1 MTAPMQMEPRVE
13 ARLLIRKC
21 VDSEHDLHVQ
31 IARKYAEY
39 LAVPSDQ
46 NFLYLSAWSQMY
58 PSDRSESTQGS
69 PKLPSHT
76 HPKYLRSYTSDIHS
90 DDHGHVS
97 SVEKGTYRNRAD
109 MEIIIFV
116 KIVDDEILPDEPDS
130 DICLH
135 CTARFKFHYKFKT
148 GIIFV
153 RKVSVYPVKSVVIRV
168 NNYDAFQWMRKVE
181 FCSGLLMEM
190 CNNNILLR
198 SKDVFLASY
207 PAKFLGDPDFKK
219 SFFWDMIVLECSPIQ
234 QGKLTEST
242 ELIITYVPEAIE
254 NSPPIQ
260 LQRDFK
266 AIASDSPSKIQ
277 GPFDVRL
284 SDITRD
290 SSHRAM
296 VQKIGEFR
304 YEVVYQETTFR
315 KMLRKHT
322 EEDTFD
328 PLFFIG
334 MSEKQMLKFGL
345 FDGSY
350 VIIYPTYY
358 TSDIDDEEPSHYI
371 KKEKIAMVKGLG
383 KEYKSERL
391 FITPHL
397 LFNMLR
403 CPTEKPDEVV
413 LKRYQNDLNSHE
425 DNSTSSSW
433 SSQVPLADEVKIAI
447 VQSPNYSPRAPH
459 GESMKAYFSIPRILA
474 QGDVISLRSLDEPEF
489 WQSNGEDPEI
499 RFPCIYFQVIG
510 IKGPK
515 CETSNY
521 MLDKDRTTL
530 IQSGA
535 EHSYIPVL
543 MQTYYSPYP
552 LGSWDKDELPGQNLY
567 VDKLESF
574 IVPHLQAR
582 KGDMTLSAVQPA
594 ILISGPVG
602 CGKMSLVAAV
612 ARRLN
617 IHTLKINCHGLCGE
631 TSAATETRM
640 KNVFNAAGLFSPC
653 ILLLLNVHALGRD
666 RDGNTEDPR
675 VASSFHNYVLQL
687 KKELQT
693 YPVIVVA
700 TTHAPKDLTKDMQEA
715 FLHELKIEAPDEM
728 QRGEMIQGLLQN
740 VQYSGNISIPYI
752 AQRTAGFV
760 LGDMAALIAHA
771 KREAL
776 HRLCKDC
783 CWGKLM
789 PSPKEEEDLLT
800 AGIVVEQQDFNKALD
815 DIQNAHSDTIGAP
828 KIPNVRWDD
837 VGGLTDIKKEIL
849 DTIQLPLQ
857 YPELLAAG
865 LRRSGVLLYGPPGT
879 GKTLLAK
886 AVATECSLNFLSVK
900 GPELI
905 NMYVGQ
911 SEQNVREVFNRARSA
926 APCVIFFDELDSLAP
941 NRGRSGD
948 SGGVMDR
955 VVSQLLAELDG
966 LNKSCDV
973 FVIGATN
980 RPDLLDPALLRPG
993 RFDKLLYLGVS
1004 ETRESQLNL
1013 LQALTRKFNLEENL
1027 DLSTIAEK
1035 CPFNLTGADFYA
1047 LCSDALLNAIKRK
1060 IDQLERGETV
1070 DQSVV
1075 VVTEKDFI
1083 DALEILTPSVSEQE
1097 ILYYK
1102 ELRSK
1107 FTL

>member
-1 MTAPMQMEPRVE
+1 MKMERRVK
-13 ARLLIRKC
+13 AKLRIRKS

-39 LAVPSDQ
+39 LAVPSDH
-46 NFLYLSAWSQMY
+46 NFLYLSAWSQTY
-58 PSDRSESTQGS
+58 PSDRSKSTLGS
-69 PKLPSHT
+69 PNISSHN
-76 HPKYLRSYTSDIHS
+76 PRKYVRSYSSAAHS
-90 DDHGHVS
+90 DDFVKVS
-97 SVEKGTYRNRAD
+97 SVEKGTQRNRDD
-109 MEIIIFV
+109 MEIIVFV
-116 KIVDDEILPDEPDS
+116 KIARDEILPDES
-130 DICLH
+130 DNGICLH
-135 CTARFKFHYKFKT
+135 CTARFKLHYKINT
-148 GIIFV
+148 DVIFV
-153 RKVSVYPVKSVVIRV
+153 RKVNVYPVKSVVIRV
-168 NNYDAFQWMRKVE
+168 NNYDAFQWMQKVE

-190 CNNNILLR
+190 GHSDILLR

-207 PAKFLGDPDFKK
+207 PAKFLEDLDFKK
-219 SFFWDMIVLECSPIQ
+219 SFFWDMIVLECSPVQ
-234 QGKLTEST
+234 QGILTEST
-242 ELIITYVPEAIE
+242 ELIMTYVPEAVE

-260 LQRDFK
+260 LQRDFRTL
-266 AIASDSPSKIQ
+266 ASDSPSKIQ
-277 GPFDVRL
+277 GPFDVCL
-284 SDITRD
+284 SDIARD
-290 SSHRAM
+290 SSQRAK
-296 VQKIGEFR
+296 QLGEFR

-315 KMLRKHT
+315 KMLRKYS
-322 EEDTFD
+322 EENTFD
-328 PLFFIG
+328 PLFFVG
-334 MSEKQMLKFGL
+334 MTDKQMLKFGL

-350 VIIYPTYY
+350 VIIYPSYY
-358 TSDIDDEEPSHYI
+358 TGDSDDLEPSHYI

-397 LFNMLR
+397 LFSMLR
-403 CPTEKPDEVV
+403 CPTEKPNAVV
-413 LKRYQNDLNSHE
+413 LKRYLDDLNPLQE
-425 DNSTSSSW
+425 NSASSSW
-433 SSQVPLADEVKIAI
+433 SSHVPLAEEVKIAI
-447 VQSPNYSPRAPH
+447 VQCPNYSLRAPH
-459 GESMKAYFSIPRILA
+459 EQSIKAYFSTPRILA
-474 QGDVISLRSLDEPEF
+474 PGDVITLKSQDEPEF
-489 WQSNGEDPEI
+489 CQNNAEDTDI
-499 RFPCIYFQVIG
+499 RFPCIYFQVIN

-521 MLDKDRTTL
+521 LLDEKHTSV

-552 LGSWDKDELPGQNLY
+552 LGSWDKDELPGQNKY
-567 VDKLESF
+567 VDQLESF

-582 KGDMTLSAVQPA
+582 KGDTTLSAVQPA

-602 CGKMSLVAAV
+602 CGKMSLVVAV

-617 IHTLKINCHGLCGE
+617 IHTLKMNCHGLCAE

-640 KNVFNAAGLFSPC
+640 KNAFNAAGLFSPC

-675 VASSFHNYVLQL
+675 VASSFHSYILQL

-700 TTHAPKDLTKDMQEA
+700 TTHTPKELTKDMQEA

-728 QRGEMIQGLLQN
+728 ERGEMIQGLLQN

-771 KREAL
+771 KREAF
-776 HRLCKDC
+776 HRLCKLC
-783 CWGKLM
+783 CGGRLQ

-800 AGIVVEQQDFNKALD
+800 AGVVVEQQDFNQALD

-828 KIPNVRWDD
+828 KIPNVRWGD

-849 DTIQLPLQ
+849 DTVQLPLQ

-911 SEQNVREVFNRARSA
+911 SEQNVREVFIRARSA

-1013 LQALTRKFNLEENL
+1013 LQALTRKFHLEENL
-1027 DLSTIAEK
+1027 DLSAIAEK

-1070 DQSVV
+1070 DQSTVM
-1075 VVTEKDFI
+1075 VTEKDFI

-1097 ILYYK
+1097 ILHYK

-1107 FTL
+1107 FTV